1 MNPNFTKSKMFVDG
15 NGAVRRELDGRV
27 IVNFKLGTSR
37 VVNDGESIANAELFI
52 LAQQAVT
59 MLETLV
65 NLHDGLDCG
74 GVGITEND
82 WEPVRKLLGI
92 TKNIE

>member
-1 MNPNFTKSKMFVDG
+1 MRRYIEMTVVADFGRRSAFGVTENESK
-15 NGAVRRELDGRV
+15 
-27 IVNFKLGTSR
+27 
-37 VVNDGESIANAELFI
+37 ANAELFI

-74 GVGITEND
+74 GDGITEDD
-82 WEPVRKLLGI
+82 WELARKLLGI